1 VLWTP
6 DGKLWVARITSREP
20 APALTFE
27 TRRSLIQDV
36 QTTEAQKLLSA
47 ELQSLDR
54 QGRLRPGFS
63 SLWGHFGGI
72 YVNTAAVSIQL
83 ED

>member
-1 VLWTP
+1 M
-6 DGKLWVARITSREP
+6 SEH
-20 APALTFE
+20 TFSAFRAVPR
-27 TRRSLIQDV
+27 TGVIYV
-36 QTTEAQKLLSA
+36 TTEAQKLLSA

-54 QGRLRPGFS
+54 QGRLRTGFS